1 MSAPPVP
8 SPTIPQAP
16 HQFVQRTNSGASV
29 QFTAPRSGTAGSPL
43 AREILPPSS
52 IPAHIHSPSQRP
64 LNSSPL
70 ISPVPTDSTQP
81 HFLRNPSTS
90 TPSMDTLADLA
101 SMQHSARP
109 TPPPAKNSS
118 SSNGSHRPGMP
129 AERPSFDINMVETPK
144 QLLRGDYA
152 GSSLSLQSQ
161 QSLAEL
167 VHLVHENSASY
178 DAHTQIIKIL
188 HQGLMDHTYPPDNP
202 EARNNPA
209 DYDLL
214 SELRQAREGADKLFA
229 VGESLWL
236 DWLHAESMLAQ
247 SIDARVDVMEL
258 CKRAVEEEYGS
269 VRLWQTYGDWLLH
282 CYNWA
287 NEPAA
292 TAAQDEEKMLGRELF
307 NADQVMRVW
316 EDAASSTGHDLVLSH
331 EVWNKFLRTRYPDFE
346 SKMDEDRAALVLDLF
361 QSRLQ
366 APHAQWESTF
376 QAFSSFVS
384 ANFAADHYEQIMA
397 GTLRDSAAVKAIW
410 SAREVLEANLLR
422 AIESGD
428 KYAEYNC
435 SVDYIAWEKNEQ
447 VRISSLGKKARQR
460 EPIQDAG
467 ASARMIN
474 ALYQRIELRLPS
486 VLSIWE
492 EHADYLAER
501 QSPGLLDLLRR
512 ATRHCPWS
520 GMLWK
525 RLLLASE
532 LARQSFQETEAIQQ
546 NATRTGMLDAAGTEE
561 LLKVHEAWCGYLVRR
576 TRNQDASEEDDDVAE
591 MGIRT
596 SIETVQGLASKLDGQ
611 AVVDPE
617 FRLQRKYIEYLKGQG
632 RFDNAR
638 QQFDDAVES
647 YGRSYR
653 FWLRYYEFEMQ
664 ASTHITSLQRDLRE
678 GVNLNSSSEAAV
690 GVLKKGLQ
698 HAALDYP
705 EYLIEALA
713 NHCEDNEDA
722 ETLQSALILIDRVQ
736 KELTQRRQQEAAAAA
751 EQSATEQAAV
761 PIEAI
766 VEQRTEEVAE
776 NLHIGKRKRDD
787 EEDVDTTKR
796 PRNEDV
802 PAPSVEEVAQP
813 KRDREHAS
821 ILVQHIPVSTPEAR
835 VRQFFGKCGQIM
847 GLKAIKEDGERS
859 FIIEFQEADQA
870 QYALSRH
877 EVDFEGA
884 TLSVTLNTG
893 NTLYVT
899 NYPPAADESYIRDLF
914 QPYGE
919 IVSVRF
925 PSLKANKHRRF
936 CYVEFK
942 ISSQA
947 HAALALNGQTKDE
960 LELTV
965 AISNPAVKK
974 ERDNAHSSAGG
985 RAIFIGQLPFKATE
999 SDIEEVFSQYG
1010 EIEKIRMPRDPE
1022 NKSRNKGICFITY
1035 ADLTSAAAALAMN
1048 GQELQGRRLKVNM
1061 AKDDNKPGSN
1071 RGKSASASVNGGRS
1085 VSPALNGNGA
1095 PSSAQQP
1102 KPNPT
1107 KAELEEQRSRTI
1119 ALAYLPDTISEAQIH
1134 AQAEKIGKVLK
1145 VMLRTQHAGCLI
1157 EFESAA
1163 DAGIAALELDGHEFV
1178 AGKKS
1183 RVVAQEEL
1191 KGMTAEKRDAPA
1203 KKKKPPMGSGGM
1215 VPTSVVRRPA
1225 QPGARK
1231 GGNLGQRRAGLGFGS
1246 ANADGGNGVAAN
1258 GEGGPKKSNDD
1269 FRALLEGKK

>member
-8 SPTIPQAP
+8 SSTGSQAP
-16 HQFVQRTNSGASV
+16 HQFAQRTS
-29 QFTAPRSGTAGSPL
+29 SGTSVPFNAARAGAAGSPL

-52 IPAHIHSPSQRP
+52 IPAHIHSPGQRP
-64 LNSSPL
+64 VNSSPL

-90 TPSMDTLADLA
+90 TPSMDTLSDLA
-101 SMQHSARP
+101 SMQQSARP

-129 AERPSFDINMVETPK
+129 AERLSFDINMVETPK
-144 QLLRGDYA
+144 QLMRSDYA
-152 GSSLSLQSQ
+152 GSSLPLQSQ
-161 QSLAEL
+161 QTLAEL
-167 VHLVHENSASY
+167 VALVRENSASY

-188 HQGLMDHTYPPDNP
+188 HQGLMDHTYPPDTP
-202 EARNNPA
+202 DARNNPA

-214 SELRQAREGADKLFA
+214 PELRQARETADKLFA

-247 SIDARVDVMEL
+247 SIDARVAVMEL

-292 TAAQDEEKMLGRELF
+292 SAAQNEEKMLGRELF
-307 NADQVMRVW
+307 NVDQVMSVW
-316 EDAASSTGHDLVLSH
+316 EDAASSTGHDLALSH

-384 ANFAADHYEQIMA
+384 ANFAPDHYEQIMA

-435 SVDYIAWEKNEQ
+435 SVEYIAWEKNEQ
-447 VRISSLGKKARQR
+447 VRISRLGKKDRQR
-460 EPIQDAG
+460 EPIQDAA

-532 LARQSFQETEAIQQ
+532 LAKESFQETEAIQQ
-546 NATRTGMLDAAGTEE
+546 SATRTGMLDAAGTEE

-596 SIETVQGLASKLDGQ
+596 SIETVQGLAAKLDGQ

-647 YGRSYR
+647 YGGSYR
-653 FWLRYYEFEMQ
+653 FWLRYYEFEM
-664 ASTHITSLQRDLRE
+664 
-678 GVNLNSSSEAAV
+678 
-690 GVLKKGLQ
+690 
-698 HAALDYP
+698 
-705 EYLIEALA
+705 
-713 NHCEDNEDA
+713 
-722 ETLQSALILIDRVQ
+722 
-736 KELTQRRQQEAAAAA
+736 
-751 EQSATEQAAV
+751 
-761 PIEAI
+761 
-766 VEQRTEEVAE
+766 EVAE

-787 EEDVDTTKR
+787 EEDDADATKR

-802 PAPSVEEVAQP
+802 PAHSVEEAAQP

-835 VRQFFGKCGQIM
+835 VRQFFSKCGQIM
-847 GLKAIKEDGERS
+847 GLKAVKEEGERS
-859 FIIEFQEADQA
+859 FVIEFQEADQA

-914 QPYGE
+914 TPYGE
-919 IVSVRF
+919 IISVRF

-942 ISSQA
+942 TSSQA
-947 HAALALNGQTKDE
+947 HAALELNGQTRDE

-965 AISNPAVKK
+965 AISNPAIKK
-974 ERDNAHSSAGG
+974 ERENAHSSAGG
-985 RAIFIGQLPFKATE
+985 RAIFIGQLPFKASE
-999 SDIEEVFSQYG
+999 AEIEEVFSQYG
-1010 EIEKIRMPRDPE
+1010 EIEKTRMPRDPQV
-1022 NKSRNKGICFITY
+1022 KSKNKGICFITY
-1035 ADLTSAAAALAMN
+1035 VDLTSAAAALAMN
-1048 GQELQGRRLKVNM
+1048 GQDFQGRKLKVNM
-1061 AKDDNKPGSN
+1061 AQDDKPNSV
-1071 RGKSASASVNGGRS
+1071 RGKSASASASVNGGRS
-1085 VSPALNGNGA
+1085 VSPALNGNAA

-1102 KPNPT
+1102 KPKPT
-1107 KAELEEQRSRTI
+1107 KGDLEEQRTRTI
-1119 ALAYLPDTISEAQIH
+1119 ALAYLPDTINEAQIR
-1134 AQAEKIGKVLK
+1134 ARAERIGGVLK
-1145 VMLRTQHAGCLI
+1145 VMLRTEHAGCLI

-1178 AGKKS
+1178 EGKKT
-1183 RVVAQEEL
+1183 RVVTQEEL
-1191 KGMTAEKRDAPA
+1191 KGMTAETKDAPA
-1203 KKKKPPMGSGGM
+1203 KKKKAPAGPGGM
-1215 VPTSVVRRPA
+1215 VPSSVVRRPA

-1231 GGNLGQRRAGLGFGS
+1231 GGHLGQRTGLGFGK
-1246 ANADGGNGVAAN
+1246 ANANDSGGGGTAN